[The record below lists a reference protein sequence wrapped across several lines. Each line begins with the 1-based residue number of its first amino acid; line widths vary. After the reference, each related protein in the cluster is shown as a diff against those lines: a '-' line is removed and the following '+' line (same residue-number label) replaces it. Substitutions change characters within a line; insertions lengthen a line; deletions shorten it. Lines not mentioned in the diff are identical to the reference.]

1 LAKFGTILD
10 FQECTIQIDH
20 AVVPM
25 IPYKHLPVVVNER
38 AELVSRPNF
47 STLRPKKVANDWEDA
62 FIFASVKGFG
72 LKLSIEGA

>member
-1 LAKFGTILD
+1 MDSDISRVSGELFSVGS
-10 FQECTIQIDH
+10 
-20 AVVPM
+20 AVEV
-25 IPYKHLPVVVNER
+25 PVVVNER